1 MSKTAVANRLDVME
15 RKALKRHEQT
25 IEEGKKTFVEV
36 GNALAAIRDEKL
48 YRETH
53 KTFEAYTKD
62 RWGYAK
68 SRVYQ
73 LIEAA
78 GVVSTIV
85 DESNGKP
92 DSDFAVI
99 KPANEAQARIL
110 KDVPKEERAEVL
122 QEAAERNDGKP
133 TAAAIREVIAEREE
147 EAEAEEVTDSN
158 GEAVPE
164 KLVATFEDGKEFDAL
179 ARELAAIEKRA
190 EALSS
195 KPAGVFFHL
204 QSFTTDIANA
214 KRNLRQSRPEC
225 VCPYCTG
232 TLKYNGK
239 ACAAC
244 RKVGLVTKHSYKT
257 APAEMRV

>member
-36 GNALAAIRDEKL
+36 GNALATIRDEKL

-147 EAEAEEVTDSN
+147 EEVEDEPTLAESIDEENKQIESFCRSLLKFFGDNCPELTWTKDSGRIGSAESN
-158 GEAVPE
+158 VKAACATLRTAKAV
-164 KLVATFEDGKEFDAL
+164 
-179 ARELAAIEKRA
+179 
-190 EALSS
+190 
-195 KPAGVFFHL
+195 
-204 QSFTTDIANA
+204 
-214 KRNLRQSRPEC
+214 
-225 VCPYCTG
+225 VCPACSEGQNKKGKCGYCKG
-232 TLKYNGK
+232 HGYLP
-239 ACAAC
+239 AH
-244 RKVGLVTKHSYKT
+244 VEKT
-257 APAEMRV
+257 IPEAMRL